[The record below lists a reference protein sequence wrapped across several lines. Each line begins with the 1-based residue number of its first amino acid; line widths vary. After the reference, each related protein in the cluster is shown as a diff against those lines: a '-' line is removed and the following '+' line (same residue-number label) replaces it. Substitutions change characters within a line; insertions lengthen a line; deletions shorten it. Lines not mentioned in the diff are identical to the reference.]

1 MKPDTWRTWSNQ
13 RAGFS
18 AADFEGS
25 FFKMQK
31 SRWLRCL
38 KIVLTDL
45 SSLMQCA
52 AAEIGFN
59 ATRVGEPMD
68 GPRDEILELGG
79 LASDPLNTRKEPIS
93 CHEINVNEIQT
104 RLQHLELELTSVLH
118 LVRLSAGQIM
128 SRKVGDNNVALFNQS
143 LSLSQHVPLSVNA
156 EYQRYNWRLFNL
168 KIEDYYIDSS

>member
-25 FFKMQK
+25 FFQMQK
-31 SRWLRCL
+31 SRWLHCL
-38 KIVLTDL
+38 KIGLTDF
-45 SSLMQCA
+45 SSLIQCT

-59 ATRVGEPMD
+59 ATPMD
-68 GPRDEILELGG
+68 GSRDEILELGG

-118 LVRLSAGQIM
+118 SVRSNACQIM
-128 SRKVGDNNVALFNQS
+128 SQKVGDNNVSLFNQS
-143 LSLSQHVPLSVNA
+143 LSLSLSHVLLSVNA
-156 EYQRYNWRLFNL
+156 EYQRYNWRLLNL
-168 KIEDYYIDSS
+168 ND